1 VFMPMRCLMITHLQT
16 RQCLATPLR
25 SQYDGGIVVN
35 PEFNEGL
42 KGWTQF
48 GDINIEH
55 QQSDDGNKYIVAS
68 KRNQS
73 FHSLPQIFNL
83 ENEKLYTFS
92 AWLQV
97 SNAEADIAAVF
108 KSNTSYVIA
117 GWVTA
122 KKGCWSFLKGG
133 LTVNESGPAQLYF
146 ESQNSEVDIW
156 ADSISL
162 QPFTQEEWISH
173 QRDSLEKA
181 RKGRVKLQA
190 LDQHGRPV
198 PNATVSIKQ
207 ARGGFPLGVAINNNF
222 LNNAPYQTWFFS
234 RFKHAVFE
242 NELKWVSNEPSR
254 GSEDYSTSD
263 ALVRL
268 LQSRGVA
275 IRGHN
280 VLWADA
286 KFQPG
291 WVGGLS
297 PADLRSAAMKRVNSV
312 VGRYKG
318 QLIHWDV
325 MNENLHFNFFETKLG
340 NQASR
345 QFYSMANK
353 IDGRATPFLNEY
365 NTIEDARDGA
375 SSPAKY
381 LGKIREFR
389 AQGYNGPLGI
399 GVQGHFSIPNLPFT
413 RSAIDALASA
423 RLPIWVTELDVTSG
437 PNQASYLDQVL
448 HEIHSHPAVQGIILW
463 VARSQQGCYTM
474 CLTDGNFKNL
484 ATGDVVD
491 RFRGQLAENDHYPG
505 TTDSDGFYEDSF
517 YHGEYEVTISHPSD
531 GRLSNSHQINVV
543 PQSETGGVRRI
554 TINV

>member
-1 VFMPMRCLMITHLQT
+1 M
-16 RQCLATPLR
+16 
-25 SQYDGGIVVN
+25 
-35 PEFNEGL
+35 
-42 KGWTQF
+42 
-48 GDINIEH
+48 NI
-55 QQSDDGNKYIVAS
+55 
-68 KRNQS
+68 
-73 FHSLPQIFNL
+73 
-83 ENEKLYTFS
+83 
-92 AWLQV
+92 
-97 SNAEADIAAVF
+97 
-108 KSNTSYVIA
+108 
-117 GWVTA
+117 
-122 KKGCWSFLKGG
+122 
-133 LTVNESGPAQLYF
+133 
-146 ESQNSEVDIW
+146 
-156 ADSISL
+156 
-162 QPFTQEEWISH
+162 
-173 QRDSLEKA
+173 A

-190 LDQHGRPV
+190 LDQHGRPI
-198 PNATVSIKQ
+198 PNATVSLKQ
-207 ARGGFPLGVAINNNF
+207 TRGGFPLGVAINNYF
-222 LNNAPYQTWFFS
+222 LNNAPYQSWFFS
-234 RFKHAVFE
+234 RFKHTVFE

-263 ALVRL
+263 ALVRI

-280 VLWADA
+280 VLWADP
-286 KFQPG
+286 KYQPG

-297 PADLRSAAMKRVNSV
+297 PADLRAAATKRVNSV

-325 MNENLHFNFFETKLG
+325 MNENLHNNFFESKLG

-345 QFYSMANK
+345 QFYSSANR

-365 NTIEDARDGA
+365 NTIEDSRDGA

-381 LGKIREFR
+381 LAKIREFR

-399 GVQGHFSIPNLPFT
+399 GLQGHFSTPNLPYT

-437 PNQASYLDQVL
+437 PNQASYLDQVM

-463 VARSQQGCYTM
+463 VARSPQGCYAM

-517 YHGEYEVTISHPSD
+517 YHGEYEATISHPD
-531 GRLSNSHQINVV
+531 DEGLFNSRQINIV
-543 PQSETGGVRRI
+543 PQSETEDVHRI